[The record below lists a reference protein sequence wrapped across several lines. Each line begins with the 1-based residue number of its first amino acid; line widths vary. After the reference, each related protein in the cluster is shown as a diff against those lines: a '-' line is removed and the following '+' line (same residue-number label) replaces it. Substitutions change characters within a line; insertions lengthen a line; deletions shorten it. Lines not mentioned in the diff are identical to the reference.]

1 MAIEDILNAL
11 ATQADAEI
19 QRIRDDASAHAK
31 HIIDEAELD
40 AERRHDEFVAQA
52 ERMARSDAAR
62 SVNAARMDARRAV
75 LATRDE
81 GVESVFSAVAARLSD
96 VRKDAEYPALFKKFA
111 ADALGGMEGHLVA
124 RVVPGDEEL
133 ARGVFAETG
142 ADIEVRGDLDASGG
156 LIVMTA
162 DERIVRRNTLDDRLR
177 TARRFVRSRV
187 AEELFA

>member
-11 ATQADAEI
+11 AAQADAEI
-19 QRIRDDASAHAK
+19 ERIRDDASAHAK

-40 AERRHDEFVAQA
+40 AERRHAEFVAQA
-52 ERMARSDAAR
+52 VRLAKSDAAR

-81 GVESVFSAVAARLSD
+81 GVESVFTAVEDRLHE
-96 VRKDAEYPALFKKFA
+96 VRAGEGYAALFKRLA
-111 ADALGGMEGHLVA
+111 QDALDGLEGHLVA
-124 RVVPGDEEL
+124 RVVPGDEDL
-133 ARGVFAETG
+133 ARGVFAKIG
-142 ADIEVRGDLDASGG
+142 ADIEVRGDLEASGG

-162 DERIVRRNTLDDRLR
+162 DERIIRRNTLEDRLR

-187 AEELFA
+187 AQELFA